1 LPVGNW
7 GLFILDHL
15 VYYRFMRPKTFD
27 TDEALLAALSVF
39 WERGFESTNMP
50 ELLEQ
55 MNVGRASFYNAFDSK
70 RDVFLKSL
78 DLYFANVDAHLTALV
93 ANTETSERAVAALV
107 DGILEVAKNART
119 GSSGWRGCFLGNTAL
134 ELGANDREI
143 ADRLRVGIE
152 VLKAQFKR
160 ALALPSA
167 AGAKRR
173 DSEIDALALH
183 LVANIQGLLVLAK
196 SGLAEADVKIARTTL
211 LATLI

>member
-1 LPVGNW
+1 
-7 GLFILDHL
+7 
-15 VYYRFMRPKTFD
+15 MRSKTFD

-55 MNVGRASFYNAFDSK
+55 MSVGRASFYNAFDSK

-78 DLYFANVDAHLTALV
+78 DLYFANVDSHLAALV
-93 ANTETSERAVAALV
+93 ANTETSEQAVATLV

-119 GSSGWRGCFLGNTAL
+119 GGSGWRGCFLGNTAL

-143 ADRLRVGIE
+143 ADRLRIGIE

-167 AGAKRR
+167 AGKKRR
-173 DSEIDALALH
+173 ASEIDALALH

-196 SGLAEADVKIARTTL
+196 SGLAEADIKTARTTL
-211 LATLI
+211 LATLT